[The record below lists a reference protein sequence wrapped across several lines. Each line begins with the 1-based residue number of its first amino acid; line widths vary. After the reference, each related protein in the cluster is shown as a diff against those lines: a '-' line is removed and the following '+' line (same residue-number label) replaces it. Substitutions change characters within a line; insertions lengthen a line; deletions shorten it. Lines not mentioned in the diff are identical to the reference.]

1 MELQT
6 IWVQAY
12 KYAWRLPLSTA
23 SDVFIFP
30 VSQGG
35 LGYPVPVTIL
45 TQELGA
51 YLTRCQAHEDVTRQF
66 TKQELEEAK
75 ELCQCSSF
83 RELQTEVELWEW
95 DKLVA
100 NKWTRWAKCL
110 SMTGLTVHL
119 TAEEEAYTKQETS
132 WAGAT
137 RDLRKLRRRVEAVG
151 GRQEDC
157 GAKEWELGDEKW
169 PLLWEGKEVF

>member
-45 TQELGA
+45 TQELGT
-51 YLTRCQAHEDVTRQF
+51 YLTLTRCQAHEDVTRQF
-66 TKQELEEAK
+66 AKQELEEVK
-75 ELCQCSSF
+75 ELCQYSSF
-83 RELQTEVELWEW
+83 REL
-95 DKLVA
+95 
-100 NKWTRWAKCL
+100 
-110 SMTGLTVHL
+110 
-119 TAEEEAYTKQETS
+119 
-132 WAGAT
+132 
-137 RDLRKLRRRVEAVG
+137 
-151 GRQEDC
+151 
-157 GAKEWELGDEKW
+157 
-169 PLLWEGKEVF
+169 